1 MMNMNNLFCDNF
13 IRKYIIDL
21 KKDRLIYEYNSKKR
35 QNCIMR
41 FCHNAEILIKKNCI
55 KRKGKSEDIIM
66 YLRKNDSYF
75 IVSTKYDSGTY
86 MNYDDLK
93 KYLDDDLLVVIIIS
107 ENFSIVRE
115 EVEYDSTAYL
125 ISSNDI

>member
-1 MMNMNNLFCDNF
+1 
-13 IRKYIIDL
+13 
-21 KKDRLIYEYNSKKR
+21 
-35 QNCIMR
+35 MR
-41 FCHNAEILIKKNCI
+41 FCHNTENLIKKNCI

-66 YLRKNDSYF
+66 CLRKNDSYF
-75 IVSTKYDSGTY
+75 IVSTKYDNGTY